1 MMNSFV
7 SIVSVVLYIFSIFFY
22 ADSPIVSQIGSLNI
36 YSLLHVPLYG
46 FLTFLLLRAFGWD
59 RKENYRFYYTVTA
72 FMAIGIGVLD
82 EFHQSGMPSRQ
93 ASISDVFL
101 DAVGVSLALFLTYCV
116 RSSLRPRFLNP
127 SDPESK
133 SGM

>member
-22 ADSPIVSQIGSLNI
+22 ADSPIVSRIGVLNI
-36 YSLLHVPLYG
+36 FSLLHVPLYG

-59 RKENYRFYYTVTA
+59 RKANYRFYFAVTA
-72 FMAIGIGVLD
+72 FIAIGIGILD
-82 EFHQSGMPSRQ
+82 EFHQLGMPSRQ
-93 ASISDVFL
+93 GSVTDVFL
-101 DAVGVSLALFLTYCV
+101 DAVGVSLALFLTYCA

-127 SDPESK
+127 PDRGSK